1 MVATNRLV
9 ALMSGLA
16 IALFGCTGS
25 PQAGPT
31 PSPSES
37 QPTPSGSKG
46 TGGAKEAIAV
56 SGCWDRLVTYNS
68 EVYEL
73 NGSGDRILEYKK
85 ANIGEPL
92 EGVLHPPCQDDIVNG
107 EPINQEPATAAVA
120 WTIEGVSTERAFFVR
135 GSTDSMD
142 IYVRVERE
150 APQVMGA
157 PLSPGDCGYLVR
169 WKDHGTYL
177 LSVGKELGLQ
187 TPKRGESIGLIS
199 APHCSDVL
207 ANEEQKAPVAKAWKL
222 EGSSFGSSWI
232 LVEMNGD
239 RLVYGRKGL
248 IVVQ

>member
-16 IALFGCTGS
+16 IGLFGCTGS

-31 PSPSES
+31 PSASES
-37 QPTPSGSKG
+37 QPTPTGSKS
-46 TGGAKEAIAV
+46 TDGAKESINV

-73 NGSGDRILEYKK
+73 NGSGNRILEYKK
-85 ANIGEPL
+85 AKLGEPL
-92 EGVLHPPCQDDIVNG
+92 EGVLHPPCRDDIVNG
-107 EPINQEPATAAVA
+107 EPTNQEPATPALA

-135 GSTDSMD
+135 GPTDSMD
-142 IYVRVERE
+142 IYIRVERE
-150 APQVMGA
+150 APQLMGA
-157 PLSPGDCGYLVR
+157 PLSPDDCGYLVR

-177 LSVGKELGLQ
+177 LSVGEELGLP
-187 TPKRGESIGLIS
+187 TPKRAESIGLVS

-207 ANEEQKAPVAKAWKL
+207 ANEEQKAPVAQAWKL
-222 EGSSFGSSWI
+222 KGFESGSSWI